1 MKNKTI
7 TIRVT
12 KRDIERGF
20 MRNENRCPV
29 ALAASRAFKKPMSAV
44 PSSICEQ
51 SASRNKWDK
60 RIKLPESV
68 GDKILRYD
76 QGKGMK
82 PFQFTVS
89 I

>member
-1 MKNKTI
+1 MKSKI

-12 KRDIERGF
+12 KMDIERGF
-20 MRNENRCPV
+20 PLSENRCPV
-29 ALAASRAFKKPMSAV
+29 ALAASRAFHKPMSAV
-44 PSSICEQ
+44 PSSIWER
-51 SASRNKWDK
+51 SASRSIWDK

-82 PFQFTVS
+82 PFQFTVEV
-89 I
+89 